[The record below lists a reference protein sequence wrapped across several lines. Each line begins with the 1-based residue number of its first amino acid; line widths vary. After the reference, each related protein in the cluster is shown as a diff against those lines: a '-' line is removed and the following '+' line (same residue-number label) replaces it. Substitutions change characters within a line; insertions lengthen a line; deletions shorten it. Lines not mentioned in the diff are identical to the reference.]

1 MYHQSRRSRTG
12 KYSKL
17 IRRISSLNLHELP
30 TEDLLVEFLGSR
42 DRGGGDTDPSWWIK
56 GRCLSGLLS
65 LGLSAFGGH
74 FVIVRLGIG
83 GFVKLIL
90 LKAGR
95 MEELSEFVITSS
107 RNGMRISR
115 SSEVRITFEALAV
128 KGLQATD
135 RRAIRA
141 KVLRSVA
148 WSFPELTEKAIPLYI
163 YSPEDFQNM
172 GSEYI
177 YF

>member
-1 MYHQSRRSRTG
+1 M
-12 KYSKL
+12 
-17 IRRISSLNLHELP
+17 
-30 TEDLLVEFLGSR
+30 
-42 DRGGGDTDPSWWIK
+42 
-56 GRCLSGLLS
+56 
-65 LGLSAFGGH
+65 
-74 FVIVRLGIG
+74 IVRLGIG

-115 SSEVRITFEALAV
+115 SSEVRFTFEALAV

-148 WSFPELTEKAIPLYI
+148 
-163 YSPEDFQNM
+163 
-172 GSEYI
+172 
-177 YF
+177 